1 MSAEGMSGSA
11 LGGNNSV
18 PGGGGDTKVSFTR
31 SSIKY
36 DSPFLDMTNTFIPK
50 SIKGMFRFIASSIL
64 SDALVYQCIARMA
77 EYPITSLVYNDQK
90 KSDLKND
97 KTITAWKEIFEKR
110 LKIINVAKQ
119 VGMDLGAYGNS
130 IASIHFPFK
139 RMLTCGKCSN
149 TFTAESAI
157 KLKYKETYYDGT
169 CPKCNQQGRLEASD
183 LATKEKEKLNIIL
196 WDLLFIEIKF
206 NNITGESFYY
216 YQVPPNI
223 VDTVKR
229 GDLDFVNSLRVEILE
244 AIKDNKQLKLKNDN
258 VFHIKLAGPQYFY
271 PGERGWGIPTVMP
284 VLKDIF
290 HNKILKKG
298 NEMISFDHIV
308 PLRIIFPQ
316 GTGDVSPHATI
327 NLAGWRLKIE
337 EELRKWKVDPNHI
350 SIMPLPIGVENFSG
364 EAKLLM
370 TTPEIRQTED
380 TIITGMGIIPEIIR
394 GGASWSGSNVSLRI
408 VENRFINHRN
418 GIQDFLDWTRDK
430 VSLFYN
436 IPPVDIKMSP
446 FKMADDFQRKS
457 MFVQASSGSPS
468 QRVVSRTTAL
478 QELDIDPEIEFK
490 KIMDEAA
497 QSIEL
502 RVEELEGEASANGK
516 AGVIQ
521 QRYGADAQVEFNNKM
536 YAAEQES
543 RERHNRSS
551 IAESEE
557 KAPRVGVEMGGVQ
570 QYTVQQITMMLTQRF
585 AMLSKIS
592 PDEFRTRMF
601 IMSKSMPYTYEEVYK
616 NLKELQAIESD
627 LAPAIPMPMPMAG
640 GPGGQ
645 PAQGQEQGQEQESG
659 QVQGQGEGIP
669 MDQQEPLPEQLPE
682 QLPPRSPEAGI

>member
-1 MSAEGMSGSA
+1 MAAEGMSGSA

-64 SDALVYQCIARMA
+64 SDALVYQCISRMA

-90 KSDLKND
+90 KSNLKDD
-97 KTITAWKEIFEKR
+97 KTVESWKVIFEKK
-110 LKIINVAKQ
+110 LKMLNVLKQ
-119 VGMDLGAYGNS
+119 MGMDLHAYGNS
-130 IASIHFPFK
+130 IASINFPFK
-139 RMLTCGKCSN
+139 RMLTCEKCKE
-149 TFTAESAI
+149 TFTAESALN
-157 KLKYKETYYDGT
+157 LKYKETYYDGT
-169 CPKCNQQGRLEASD
+169 CPKCHQTCRMQASD
-183 LATKEKEKLNIIL
+183 LPTKEKEKLSIIL
-196 WDLLFIEIKF
+196 WDLLFIEIKY

-216 YQVPPNI
+216 YQIPPNI
-223 VDTVKR
+223 VDAVKK
-229 GDLDFVNSLRVEILE
+229 GDLDFVNSLRVEILD
-244 AIKDNKQLKLKNDN
+244 AIKESKQLKLKNEN

-284 VLKDIF
+284 VLKDVF

-380 TIITGMGIIPEIIR
+380 TIITGMGIIPELIR

-408 VENRFINHRN
+408 VENRFINHR
-418 GIQDFLDWTRDK
+418 GGMQEFIDWAK
-430 VSLFYN
+430 EHISIFYN
-436 IPPVDIKMSP
+436 IPAIDIGMSP
-446 FKMADDFQRKS
+446 FKMADDIQRKS
-457 MFVQASSGSPS
+457 MFMQASSGSPS
-468 QRVVSRTTAL
+468 QRVISRTTAL
-478 QELDIDPEIEFK
+478 QESDLDPDLEFK
-490 KIMDEAA
+490 KIMSEAA

-502 RVEELEGEASANGK
+502 RVEEMEGEATANGK
-516 AGVIQ
+516 ATVIQ
-521 QRYGADAQVEFNNKM
+521 QRFGADSQVEFNNKILS
-536 YAAEQES
+536 AEKES
-543 RERHNRSS
+543 RERHNKAS
-551 IAESEE
+551 INESDK
-557 KAPRVGVEMGGVQ
+557 KAPNVGDEMGGVQ
-570 QYTVQQITMMLTQRF
+570 QYTVAQIIMMLTQRF
-585 AMLSKIS
+585 AMLSKMS
-592 PDEFRTRMF
+592 PEEFKMRMF
-601 IMSKSMPYTYEEVYK
+601 IMSKTMPYTFEEVYK
-616 NLKELQAIESD
+616 HLKELQMIEGD
-627 LAPAIPMPMPMAG
+627 FLAGMPMQAPIPPVEQA
-640 GPGGQ
+640 PESEPQ
-645 PAQGQEQGQEQESG
+645 PVLVEQ
-659 QVQGQGEGIP
+659 
-669 MDQQEPLPEQLPE
+669 QQLLPE
-682 QLPPRSPEAGI
+682 QLPPRSPNVGI